1 MRFVS
6 WNVNGIRAVLK
17 KNFLEVFDAF
27 NADIFAIQETK
38 CQVGQV
44 ELDLPG
50 YHQYWSAAEK
60 KGYSGTAVFTREE
73 PLRVLHGLGN
83 EYLDA
88 EGRIVACE
96 FPQFWFVNVYTP
108 NSQMELA
115 RIDHRME
122 WDDAFRDFCKGL
134 EAGVLPDGKA
144 DFVRELQEQGRVVA
158 MVGDGI
164 NDSAALAQADLGI
177 AMGRGSDI
185 AMDVAKMTIVSS
197 DLTKIPVAIRISAQT
212 VRTIRQNLFWAFIY
226 NVIGVPVAAGILY
239 PVNGFL
245 LNPMIAGA
253 AMALSSVSVVTNS
266 LRLKWKK

>member
-134 EAGVLPDGKA
+134 EAGVLPDGASSDPKPVVMCG
-144 DFVRELQEQGRVVA
+144 DFNVA
-158 MVGDGI
+158 HEEIDLKNPGPNRGPAPAAWRRPS
-164 NDSAALAQADLGI
+164 SARAQAFWRRCRR
-177 AMGRGSDI
+177 GRTSSSWPSRESS
-185 AMDVAKMTIVSS
+185 ARVSTSPATWTIWPCAAQASLPSS
-197 DLTKIPVAIRISAQT
+197 SA
-212 VRTIRQNLFWAFIY
+212 
-226 NVIGVPVAAGILY
+226 VPTA
-239 PVNGFL
+239 
-245 LNPMIAGA
+245 
-253 AMALSSVSVVTNS
+253 
-266 LRLKWKK
+266 